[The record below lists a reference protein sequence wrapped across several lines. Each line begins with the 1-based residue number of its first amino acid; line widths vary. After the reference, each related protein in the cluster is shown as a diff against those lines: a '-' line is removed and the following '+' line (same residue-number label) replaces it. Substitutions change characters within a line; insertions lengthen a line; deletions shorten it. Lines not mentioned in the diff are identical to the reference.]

1 MSRNDKTSHASQPDD
16 EALIKEFLANN
27 ARAFD
32 RLVVKHQS
40 MVLNLCFRII
50 GDYDEANDC
59 AQETFIKVYN
69 NLKKFRFQSS
79 FSTWL
84 YRIAINTCRNRL
96 ASSDNRRKKKTVRI
110 DNPSD
115 VDGETLDINDCS
127 FNPVAVFE
135 KNEDSL
141 LIHKAISSLPDEL
154 RVLVVLR
161 DLEGK
166 SYEEISDMTGV
177 NLGTVKSRLAR
188 ARHILRESLREVFA

>member
-1 MSRNDKTSHASQPDD
+1 MSRDDIKSNAPAPDD
-16 EALIKEFLANN
+16 EVLIREFLADNP
-27 ARAFD
+27 RAFD
-32 RLVVKHQS
+32 RLVLKHQS

-69 NLKKFRFQSS
+69 NLSKFRFQSS

-84 YRIAINTCRNRL
+84 YRIAINTCRNKL
-96 ASSDNRRKKKTVRI
+96 ASAGSRMRKKTVRI
-110 DNPSD
+110 DSPSD
-115 VDGETLDINDCS
+115 LDGETLDINDCS
-127 FNPVAVFE
+127 FNPAEVFE
-135 KNEDSL
+135 KKEESR
-141 LIHKAISSLPDEL
+141 LIYNAILALPEEL

-166 SYEEISDMTGV
+166 SYEDIADVTGV

-188 ARHILRESLREVFA
+188 ARHILREALREVLA